1 MIKTFYN
8 KVLGINGIDEV
19 TSMFLSTLINTN
31 RTHEFF
37 VDWGKI
43 INNINKYKIEFSI
56 LDTLIHSK
64 KFNSDLNNIL
74 NKYPE
79 VLPVIPILIAARD
92 LELNVINEFSVDE
105 INIVKYDFSK
115 RKLNDKDISK
125 IIYFFEKTGL
135 KSFFLNI
142 SQKSIYDYVSGVE
155 VGMDTNARKNRSGI
169 AMELIIEP
177 ILNKI
182 RILNGINYDILNQV
196 KFSFLNKQY
205 RINVSESIFNRK
217 ADFILVFENNVINIE
232 VNFFSGGGSK
242 PQEIV
247 DSYINRQKDLKE
259 NGFHFI
265 WLTDGYG
272 WSTQENQTK
281 KAFREIDYLLNIH
294 FINKGLLNNIIKKIY
309 D

>member
-125 IIYFFEKTGL
+125 IIEL
-135 KSFFLNI
+135 PPVFL
-142 SQKSIYDYVSGVE
+142 
-155 VGMDTNARKNRSGI
+155 DTK
-169 AMELIIEP
+169 
-177 ILNKI
+177 
-182 RILNGINYDILNQV
+182 
-196 KFSFLNKQY
+196 
-205 RINVSESIFNRK
+205 
-217 ADFILVFENNVINIE
+217 
-232 VNFFSGGGSK
+232 
-242 PQEIV
+242 
-247 DSYINRQKDLKE
+247 
-259 NGFHFI
+259 
-265 WLTDGYG
+265 
-272 WSTQENQTK
+272 
-281 KAFREIDYLLNIH
+281 
-294 FINKGLLNNIIKKIY
+294 
-309 D
+309 